1 MISRRSFI
9 GIGITGAF
17 ALAAGGLAWR
27 AAHPS
32 APHRF
37 VLDREGR
44 DLLTALVPTMVGQM
58 VPSAEPARTLAVAA
72 TVERV
77 RIAIAGL
84 PLATQQELQDLFG
97 LLCTAPAR
105 RLLAGLPSW
114 HGATPSELAAFL
126 ESWRLHRF
134 ALLRQAYQGLHA
146 LILGSWYADP
156 SSWAA
161 IGYPGPMQELAT

>member
-1 MISRRSFI
+1 
-9 GIGITGAF
+9 
-17 ALAAGGLAWR
+17 
-27 AAHPS
+27 
-32 APHRF
+32 
-37 VLDREGR
+37 
-44 DLLTALVPTMVGQM
+44 
-58 VPSAEPARTLAVAA
+58 VAA

-114 HGATPSELAAFL
+114 HGATPAQLAGFL
-126 ESWRLHRF
+126 DSWRLHRF

-161 IGYPGPMQELAT
+161 IGYPGPLQELAT